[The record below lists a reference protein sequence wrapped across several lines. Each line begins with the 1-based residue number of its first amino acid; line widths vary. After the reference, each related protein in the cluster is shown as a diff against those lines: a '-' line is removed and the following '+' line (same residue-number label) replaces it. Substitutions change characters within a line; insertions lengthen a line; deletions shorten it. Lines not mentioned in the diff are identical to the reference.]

1 MEVLPNIDPFRE
13 RYNEVELQLSEPDV
27 FKDAFRASSL
37 NRELTR
43 DIGHDV
49 SSDALGTQMTEQ
61 AFYSVCSSSAVL
73 EASGNNAMTS
83 SAGWE

>member
-1 MEVLPNIDPFRE
+1 MKFYSALDGFRFIP
-13 RYNEVELQLSEPDV
+13 L
-27 FKDAFRASSL
+27 
-37 NRELTR
+37 R
-43 DIGHDV
+43 DIGHGV